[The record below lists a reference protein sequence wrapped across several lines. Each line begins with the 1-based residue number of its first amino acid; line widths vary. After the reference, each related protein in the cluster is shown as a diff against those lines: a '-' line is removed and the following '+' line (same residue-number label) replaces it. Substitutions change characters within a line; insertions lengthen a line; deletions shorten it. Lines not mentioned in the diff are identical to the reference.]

1 MRPAA
6 VLFDC
11 DGVIVDSEPTTD
23 RVIAANLTRHGLP
36 MDPDG
41 VRSLFRGGT
50 MFGVADA
57 ARTRGANLGEGWVDA
72 VYAEVFDA
80 LAAGTP
86 LIEGITGVL
95 DALDAAA
102 IPYAVGSNGPHRKMA
117 ITLGQHPA
125 LHDRLRGRIYS
136 REDVARPKPAADL
149 YLYAAN
155 RIGAEPSRCIV
166 IEDSATGARAAR
178 AAGMR
183 CLGYAPHDD
192 GAALA
197 AVGARPFRH
206 MDELPALLGL

>member
-80 LAAGTP
+80 L
-86 LIEGITGVL
+86 
-95 DALDAAA
+95 
-102 IPYAVGSNGPHRKMA
+102 
-117 ITLGQHPA
+117 
-125 LHDRLRGRIYS
+125 
-136 REDVARPKPAADL
+136 
-149 YLYAAN
+149 
-155 RIGAEPSRCIV
+155 
-166 IEDSATGARAAR
+166 
-178 AAGMR
+178 
-183 CLGYAPHDD
+183 
-192 GAALA
+192 
-197 AVGARPFRH
+197 
-206 MDELPALLGL
+206 